1 MWELEEMQTAKDA
14 IDGSIT
20 DELIP
25 FSDLSHIWIN
35 IYLSFDTQSGMS
47 TPTLSYIRSFQS

>member
-14 IDGSIT
+14 IDGNIT

-35 IYLSFDTQSGMS
+35 IY
-47 TPTLSYIRSFQS
+47 